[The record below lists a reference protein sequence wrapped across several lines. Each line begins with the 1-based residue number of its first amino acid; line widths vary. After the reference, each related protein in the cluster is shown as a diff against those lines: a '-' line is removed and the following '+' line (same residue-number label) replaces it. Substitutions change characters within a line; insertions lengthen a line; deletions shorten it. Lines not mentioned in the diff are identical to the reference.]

1 MDDTEHPEEL
11 QPEEAP
17 EPPPF
22 APDED
27 LIGDL
32 ERGPDPR
39 KMAEAKKIFPRDPG
53 AEARRLARKQAAKKS

>member
-1 MDDTEHPEEL
+1 MSDKDRTEEE
-11 QPEEAP
+11 PDEKTP

-32 ERGPDPR
+32 ERGPDPKEPVSPR
-39 KMAEAKKIFPRDPG
+39 IFRRDPG
-53 AEARRLARKQAAKKS
+53 AEARRQARRGES

>member
-1 MDDTEHPEEL
+1 MNDKDRSDE
-11 QPEEAP
+11 QPDEKTP

-32 ERGPDPR
+32 ERGPDPKR
-39 KMAEAKKIFPRDPG
+39 PESRRIFRRDPG
-53 AEARRLARKQAAKKS
+53 AEARQARRRGDST